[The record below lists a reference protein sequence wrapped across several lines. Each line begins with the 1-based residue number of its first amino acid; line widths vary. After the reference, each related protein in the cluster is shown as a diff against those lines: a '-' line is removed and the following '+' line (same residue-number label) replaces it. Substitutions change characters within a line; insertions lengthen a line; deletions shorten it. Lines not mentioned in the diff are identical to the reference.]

1 MTKYGKGIDYDFS
14 PYTKPDTHD
23 VVFILIKVSLVGM
36 LLIYRRCQG
45 QL

>member
-23 VVFILIKVSLVGM
+23 VVNLLKVSLVGM